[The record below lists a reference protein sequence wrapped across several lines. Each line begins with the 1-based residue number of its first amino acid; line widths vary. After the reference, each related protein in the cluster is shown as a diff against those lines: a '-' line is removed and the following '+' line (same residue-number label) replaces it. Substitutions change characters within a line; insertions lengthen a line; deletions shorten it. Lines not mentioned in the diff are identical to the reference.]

1 LNLLNKHQIIAFQS
15 FYVNMDNVS
24 RLINLFK
31 SEDTFSLAN
40 IDSSGKPE
48 IVTELEDTDD
58 ERILPFFLE
67 VLLNE
72 LEYDLARIETL
83 QVLRLRNC
91 SDQEEYDQIGQ
102 AIKQV
107 LVNSTDQD
115 IRNYAA
121 MAIASY
127 IETEGAFDVIE
138 GILLDEKE
146 DINLRYNAFGVIEDM
161 RLSDRSIEVLKKL
174 TQDPELNKPSLRLLN
189 EWQVNI

>member
-1 LNLLNKHQIIAFQS
+1 LNLLNKHQIITFQS

-48 IVTELEDTDD
+48 IVTELEGIDD

-83 QVLRLRNC
+83 QVLKLRNC
-91 SDQEEYDQIGQ
+91 SHQEEYDQIGQ

-146 DINLRYNAFGVIEDM
+146 DINLRYNAFGVIEEIG
-161 RLSDRSIEVLKKL
+161 LQDRSMEILKKL
-174 TQDPELNKPSLRLLN
+174 IQNPEFNQPSLRLLN

>member
-1 LNLLNKHQIIAFQS
+1 MNLLNKHQIITFQS

-48 IVTELEDTDD
+48 IVTELEGIDD

-83 QVLRLRNC
+83 QVLKLRNC
-91 SDQEEYDQIGQ
+91 SHQEEYDQIGQ

-146 DINLRYNAFGVIEDM
+146 DINLRYNAFGVIEEIG
-161 RLSDRSIEVLKKL
+161 LQDRSMEILKKL
-174 TQDPELNKPSLRLLN
+174 IQNPEFNQPSLRLLN

>member
-1 LNLLNKHQIIAFQS
+1 MNLLNKHQIIAFQS

-48 IVTELEDTDD
+48 IVTELEDIDD

>member
-1 LNLLNKHQIIAFQS
+1 
-15 FYVNMDNVS
+15 MDNVS

-48 IVTELEDTDD
+48 IVTELEDIDD

-115 IRNYAA
+115 IRNFAA

>member
-1 LNLLNKHQIIAFQS
+1 
-15 FYVNMDNVS
+15 MDNVS

-48 IVTELEDTDD
+48 IVTELEGIDD
-58 ERILPFFLE
+58 ERILPFFLD

-146 DINLRYNAFGVIEDM
+146 DINLRYNAFGVIEEIG
-161 RLSDRSIEVLKKL
+161 LQDRSMEILKKL
-174 TQDPELNKPSLRLLN
+174 IQNPELNKPSLRLLN

>member
-1 LNLLNKHQIIAFQS
+1 
-15 FYVNMDNVS
+15 
-24 RLINLFK
+24 
-31 SEDTFSLAN
+31 
-40 IDSSGKPE
+40 
-48 IVTELEDTDD
+48 
-58 ERILPFFLE
+58 
-67 VLLNE
+67 
-72 LEYDLARIETL
+72 
-83 QVLRLRNC
+83 
-91 SDQEEYDQIGQ
+91 
-102 AIKQV
+102 
-107 LVNSTDQD
+107 
-115 IRNYAA
+115 

>member
-1 LNLLNKHQIIAFQS
+1 MNLLNKHQIIAFQS

-48 IVTELEDTDD
+48 IITELEDIDD

-72 LEYDLARIETL
+72 QEYDLARIETL
-83 QVLRLRNC
+83 QVLKLRNC
-91 SDQEEYDQIGQ
+91 SHQEEYDQIGQ

-146 DINLRYNAFGVIEDM
+146 DINLRYNAFGVIEEIG
-161 RLSDRSIEVLKKL
+161 LQDRSMEILKKL
-174 TQDPELNKPSLRLLN
+174 IQNPEFNQPSLRLIN

>member
-1 LNLLNKHQIIAFQS
+1 
-15 FYVNMDNVS
+15 MDNVS

-48 IVTELEDTDD
+48 IVTELEGIDD

-83 QVLRLRNC
+83 QVLKLRNC
-91 SDQEEYDQIGQ
+91 SHQEEYDQIGQ

-146 DINLRYNAFGVIEDM
+146 DINLRYNAFGVIEEIG
-161 RLSDRSIEVLKKL
+161 LQDRSMEILKKL
-174 TQDPELNKPSLRLLN
+174 IQNPELNKPSLRLLN

>member
-1 LNLLNKHQIIAFQS
+1 
-15 FYVNMDNVS
+15 MDNVS

-48 IVTELEDTDD
+48 IVTELEDIDD

-146 DINLRYNAFGVIEDM
+146 DINLRYNAFGVIEEIG
-161 RLSDRSIEVLKKL
+161 LQDRSMEILKKL
-174 TQDPELNKPSLRLLN
+174 IQNPEFNQPSLRLIN
-189 EWQVNI
+189 EWQVK

>member
-1 LNLLNKHQIIAFQS
+1 MNLLNKHQIIAFQS

-48 IVTELEDTDD
+48 IITELEDIDD

-83 QVLRLRNC
+83 QVLKLRNC
-91 SDQEEYDQIGQ
+91 SHQEEYDQIGQ

-146 DINLRYNAFGVIEDM
+146 DINLRYNAFGVIEEIG
-161 RLSDRSIEVLKKL
+161 LQDRSMEILKKL
-174 TQDPELNKPSLRLLN
+174 IQNPEFNQPSLRLIN

>member
-48 IVTELEDTDD
+48 IITELEDIDD

-72 LEYDLARIETL
+72 QEYDLARIETL
-83 QVLRLRNC
+83 QVLKLRNC
-91 SDQEEYDQIGQ
+91 SHQEEYDQIGQ

-146 DINLRYNAFGVIEDM
+146 DINLRYNAFGVIEEIG
-161 RLSDRSIEVLKKL
+161 LQDRSMEILKKL
-174 TQDPELNKPSLRLLN
+174 IQNPEFNQPSLRLIN
-189 EWQVNI
+189 EWQVK

>member
-1 LNLLNKHQIIAFQS
+1 
-15 FYVNMDNVS
+15 MDNVS

-31 SEDTFSLAN
+31 SEDTFSLEN

-48 IVTELEDTDD
+48 IVTELEGIDD

-83 QVLRLRNC
+83 QVLKLRNC

-146 DINLRYNAFGVIEDM
+146 DINLRYNAFGVIEEIG
-161 RLSDRSIEVLKKL
+161 LQDRSMEILKKL
-174 TQDPELNKPSLRLLN
+174 IQNPEFNQPSLRLLN

>member
-1 LNLLNKHQIIAFQS
+1 
-15 FYVNMDNVS
+15 MDNVS

-48 IVTELEDTDD
+48 IVTELEGIDD

-146 DINLRYNAFGVIEDM
+146 DINLRYNAFGVIEEIG
-161 RLSDRSIEVLKKL
+161 LQDRSMEILKKL
-174 TQDPELNKPSLRLLN
+174 IQNPEFNQPSLRLLN

>member
-1 LNLLNKHQIIAFQS
+1 
-15 FYVNMDNVS
+15 MDNVS

>member
-1 LNLLNKHQIIAFQS
+1 MNLLNKHQIIAFQS

-48 IVTELEDTDD
+48 IVTELEGIDD

-91 SDQEEYDQIGQ
+91 SHQEEYDQIGQ

-146 DINLRYNAFGVIEDM
+146 DINLRYNAFGVIEEIG
-161 RLSDRSIEVLKKL
+161 LQDRSMEILKKL
-174 TQDPELNKPSLRLLN
+174 IQNPELNKPSLRLLN

>member
-1 LNLLNKHQIIAFQS
+1 
-15 FYVNMDNVS
+15 MDNVS

-48 IVTELEDTDD
+48 IITELEDIDD

>member
-1 LNLLNKHQIIAFQS
+1 
-15 FYVNMDNVS
+15 MDNVS

-48 IVTELEDTDD
+48 IVTELEGIDD

-83 QVLRLRNC
+83 QVLKLRNC

>member
-1 LNLLNKHQIIAFQS
+1 
-15 FYVNMDNVS
+15 MDNVS

-48 IVTELEDTDD
+48 IVTELEGIDD

-146 DINLRYNAFGVIEDM
+146 DINLRYNAFGVIEEIG
-161 RLSDRSIEVLKKL
+161 LQDRSMEILKKL
-174 TQDPELNKPSLRLLN
+174 IQNPEFNQPSLRLIN
-189 EWQVNI
+189 EWQVK

>member
-48 IVTELEDTDD
+48 IVTELEDIDD

>member
-1 LNLLNKHQIIAFQS
+1 MNLLNKHQIIAFQS

-48 IVTELEDTDD
+48 IVTELEGIDD
-58 ERILPFFLE
+58 ERILPFFLD

-146 DINLRYNAFGVIEDM
+146 DINLRYNAFGVIEEIG
-161 RLSDRSIEVLKKL
+161 LQDRSMEILKKL
-174 TQDPELNKPSLRLLN
+174 IQNPEFNQPSLRLIN

>member
-1 LNLLNKHQIIAFQS
+1 
-15 FYVNMDNVS
+15 MDNVS

-48 IVTELEDTDD
+48 IVTELEGIDD
-58 ERILPFFLE
+58 ERILPFFLD

-146 DINLRYNAFGVIEDM
+146 DINLRYNAFGVIEEIG
-161 RLSDRSIEVLKKL
+161 LQDRSMEILKKL
-174 TQDPELNKPSLRLLN
+174 IQNPEFNQPSLRLLN

>member
-1 LNLLNKHQIIAFQS
+1 MNLLNKHQIIAFQS

>member
-1 LNLLNKHQIIAFQS
+1 MNLLNKHQIIAFQS

-48 IVTELEDTDD
+48 IVTELEGIDD

-146 DINLRYNAFGVIEDM
+146 DINLRYNAFGVIEEIG
-161 RLSDRSIEVLKKL
+161 LQDRSMEILKKL
-174 TQDPELNKPSLRLLN
+174 IQNPEFNQPSLRLIN
-189 EWQVNI
+189 EWQVK

>member
-1 LNLLNKHQIIAFQS
+1 
-15 FYVNMDNVS
+15 MDNVS

-48 IVTELEDTDD
+48 IVTELEDIDD